1 MQRLKAT
8 AAVEMDGDLPYIT
21 KYAPDA
27 GSPNGIDPRLLG
39 GPMGKMARSTRLVP
53 NFILDRVKIPITP
66 KILAGFRAGCDRVSY
81 AKCVQ
86 AKIEVRD
93 STVPATDGYP
103 IPIRMYNS
111 AQCTPGSPCLYF
123 IHGGAFVG
131 GTLRPYDE
139 GWKLFVEKFRMPVV
153 AVDYRLLPEHPYPTL
168 YDDCCRVLEWLGGDG
183 ARELHIDPRAVFVV
197 GDSAGGN
204 LAQGCATRY
213 KGTHRVRGQ
222 LLLYPTLNL
231 FGTTDR
237 YYHPKETD
245 YHPAPGQQKLAMG
258 LVRQM
263 ELLSRCGKSFL
274 GIPKPDDLCNPYT
287 SDPAGNPP
295 TFLSVGALDY
305 LRNDTVAWAHKLH
318 DAGVTTRLVMYNGM
332 GHGFLNAMGVFPQ
345 AEDLLDEMGA
355 FIQNVCKSHQ

>member
-1 MQRLKAT
+1 
-8 AAVEMDGDLPYIT
+8 
-21 KYAPDA
+21 
-27 GSPNGIDPRLLG
+27 
-39 GPMGKMARSTRLVP
+39 MGKMARSTGLVP
-53 NFILDRVKIPITP
+53 NFILDRVKIPVTP

-86 AKIEVRD
+86 AQIEVRD
-93 STVPATDGYP
+93 STVPAADGYP
-103 IPIRMYNS
+103 IPIRTYNS
-111 AQCTPGSPCLYF
+111 AQCAPGSPCLYF

-183 ARELHIDPRAVFVV
+183 ALELHIDPKAVFVV

-263 ELLSRCGKSFL
+263 ELLSRSGKSFL

-355 FIQNVCKSHQ
+355 FIQNVCKNH

>member
-1 MQRLKAT
+1 MKPKKQWDHKWYTEEFLQQLKAT

-27 GSPNGIDPRLLG
+27 GSPNGIAPRLLG
-39 GPMGKMARSTRLVP
+39 GPMGKMARSTGLVP
-53 NFILDRVKIPITP
+53 NFILDRVKIPVTP

-93 STVPATDGYP
+93 NTVPAADGYP
-103 IPIRMYNS
+103 IPIRMYSS
-111 AQCTPGSPCLYF
+111 AQCAPGSPCLYF

-139 GWKLFVEKFRMPVV
+139 GWKLFVEKFSMPVV

-183 ARELHIDPRAVFVV
+183 ARELHIDPWAVFVV

-245 YHPAPGQQKLAMG
+245 
-258 LVRQM
+258 
-263 ELLSRCGKSFL
+263 
-274 GIPKPDDLCNPYT
+274 
-287 SDPAGNPP
+287 
-295 TFLSVGALDY
+295 
-305 LRNDTVAWAHKLH
+305 
-318 DAGVTTRLVMYNGM
+318 
-332 GHGFLNAMGVFPQ
+332 
-345 AEDLLDEMGA
+345 
-355 FIQNVCKSHQ
+355 

>member
-1 MQRLKAT
+1 MKPKKQWDHKWYTEEFLQQLKAT

-39 GPMGKMARSTRLVP
+39 GPMGKMARSTGLVP
-53 NFILDRVKIPITP
+53 NFILDRVKIPVTP

-93 STVPATDGYP
+93 STVPAADGYP

-204 LAQGCATRY
+204 PGPRLRHPLQRY
-213 KGTHRVRGQ
+213 PPGAGAAAA
-222 LLLYPTLNL
+222 LP
-231 FGTTDR
+231 
-237 YYHPKETD
+237 HPKPVWQ
-245 YHPAPGQQKLAMG
+245 HRP
-258 LVRQM
+258 
-263 ELLSRCGKSFL
+263 LLS
-274 GIPKPDDLCNPYT
+274 PKRNRLPPG
-287 SDPAGNPP
+287 AGTAKAGYGTGAANGAA
-295 TFLSVGALDY
+295 LS
-305 LRNDTVAWAHKLH
+305 LRQVLFRYSE
-318 DAGVTTRLVMYNGM
+318 AG
-332 GHGFLNAMGVFPQ
+332 
-345 AEDLLDEMGA
+345 
-355 FIQNVCKSHQ
+355 